1 MFKLLRPGLHI
12 KRWLVILLAGMIVV
26 SLGIAYGLTDLYH
39 AVDFPTWAS
48 VVTLQFLPQIV
59 RGTLFLLVGVGICGY
74 GAVGLYR
81 SLGVVLAATSNQSL
95 IERIYDFR
103 IRQGGPRIVCVGGGT
118 GMPTV
123 LRGLKHHSA
132 NITAVV
138 TVGDDGGSS
147 GRLRREH
154 GILPPGDFRN
164 NIVALAEV
172 EPLMARLFQYRF
184 GEGSALGG
192 HSFGNLFVLAMT
204 GVTGS
209 FEHALRETS
218 RVLAVQGTIL
228 PSTLQDVEICAEFAD
243 GTNICGESQIPE
255 VGKRISRVR
264 LQPEHPNAQPEA
276 VKAILE
282 ADLIVLGPGSLYTSV
297 VPNLLVD
304 GIAKA
309 LLQSDG
315 LKVYVCNVATQP
327 GETDG
332 YDIDAHI
339 DALARHMPGKAHP
352 IDVVIAASDPAE
364 PPAMDPGIS
373 LVRATA
379 PTTQTIGR
387 PRVIADDVVRDDH
400 PLRHDPDKLA
410 AVLMRVYEE
419 ERRTRPANTGGANG
433 NGKVRVAS

>member
-1 MFKLLRPGLHI
+1 MAAILKLLRPGLYV
-12 KRWLVILLAGMIVV
+12 KRWFLVLLAGMVV
-26 SLGIAYGLTDLYH
+26 LSLDIGFAMTDVYRTT
-39 AVDFPTWAS
+39 VMPSWVS
-48 VVTLQFLPQIV
+48 VVTLQFAPMLV
-59 RGTLFLLVGVGICGY
+59 RAAIFLVVGMGLCVF
-74 GAVGLYR
+74 AFVGLYR
-81 SLGVVLAATSNQSL
+81 SLAAVLPSSSQSL
-95 IERIYDFR
+95 LERIYDFH
-103 IRQGGPRIVCVGGGT
+103 IRQGGPRIVCIGGGT

-132 NITAVV
+132 NITAIV

-172 EPLMARLFQYRF
+172 EPLMARLFQHRF

-243 GTNICGESQIPE
+243 GSEVCGESTIPE
-255 VGKRISRVR
+255 IGKSIRRIYLR
-264 LQPEHPNAQPEA
+264 PEHPAAQPEA
-276 VKAILE
+276 VSAVLE
-282 ADLIVLGPGSLYTSV
+282 ADLVVLGPGSLYTSV
-297 VPNLLVD
+297 VPNLLVE

-309 LLQSDG
+309 LIQSDA

-332 YDIDAHI
+332 FNVEDHVA
-339 DALARHMPGKAHP
+339 ALVRHLPGRANP
-352 IDVVIAASDPAE
+352 LDVVIAPRHPDGAA
-364 PPAMDPGIS
+364 PPQAGVT
-373 LVRATA
+373 LVTTA
-379 PTTQTIGR
+379 PTRTTQ
-387 PRVIADDVVRDDH
+387 PRVLVEDVVRDDQ

-410 AVLMRVYEE
+410 TVLMRLYEA
-419 ERRTRPANTGGANG
+419 ERRTRSVNG
-433 NGKVRVAS
+433 TVRSAS